1 MLQILMDIQQYYHIV
16 DFNIQ
21 MNTLQINI
29 FVNIALVL
37 ILGGGGGGVQLP
49 VFGGFQPSVSEL
61 LMY

>member
-37 ILGGGGGGVQLP
+37 ILGGGGGVQLP